1 MSQPYPIVSQRQLK
15 EPPRRGPLGLGGHR
29 RPESEMP
36 ALNPHEV
43 RVYRVGGQFIVDDGR
58 RGPDDNRV
66 VNATSVSVVN
76 MRRGADVGATFEIA
90 SKDAAKFTVQVNFV
104 CSVVDPVTVVRD
116 GQTDA
121 SESLLAYLK
130 GYQPLFELGLKHP
143 LAEINAVRREGG
155 LHVKAYMT
163 IRPPEIPG
171 MSIALA
177 NVQVMT
183 PQELAQHEERRRK
196 EGREQSLAAERM
208 RGEQTLKQQQ
218 QQGEHVLKEQQQE
231 GDQVLKEQQQEG
243 DQVLKE
249 RQQEGDQVL
258 KERQQASDG
267 LAKLKQQENEHL
279 LGVRARQHS
288 LDELGSVAEAIGNDV
303 RLALLLAYSR
313 HEVSADDVAR
323 RLRQLDEEDRQ
334 HAQEVKGAKRLA
346 RERAEEIL
354 RADAKEKAA
363 LDREDSR
370 EADAIKR
377 ADTLRELEW
386 ARTDKRE
393 ETKYDRAMGERAAN
407 EARELHRQ
415 KIDVELEIMR
425 EFTKRGLLD
434 NYYLNA
440 DDMMRR
446 LRGEPA
452 QPELPPAGSND
463 GNDDPQK
470 DDPKED
476 DPKEDDLKE
485 EDGY

>member
-1 MSQPYPIVSQRQLK
+1 MSQLYPIVSQRQLK
-15 EPPRRGPLGLGGHR
+15 EPPRGGMWGLRGPR

-121 SESLLAYLK
+121 NESLLAYLK

-143 LAEINAVRREGG
+143 LAEINAVRREAG

-183 PQELAQHEERRRK
+183 PQELAEHEVRRRK
-196 EGREQSLAAERM
+196 EGREQSLAAERV
-208 RGEQTLKQQQ
+208 RGEQTLKQQR

-231 GDQVLKEQQQEG
+231 GDQVLKERQQVGDKVLRQRQEAG
-243 DQVLKE
+243 DQ
-249 RQQEGDQVL
+249 
-258 KERQQASDG
+258 

-279 LGVRARQHS
+279 LGVRERQHG

-313 HEVSADDVAR
+313 REVSADDVAQ

-334 HAQEVKGAKRLA
+334 HAREVKDAKRLA
-346 RERAEEIL
+346 REKAEEIV

-363 LDREDSR
+363 IDREDTR
-370 EADAIKR
+370 GADAIKR

-386 ARTDKRE
+386 ARDDKRDT
-393 ETKYDRAMGERAAN
+393 TKYDRAMGERAAD

-415 KIDVELEIMR
+415 KVEVELEIMR

-434 NYYLNA
+434 NYYVNA

-446 LRGEPA
+446 LRGELA
-452 QPELPPAGSND
+452 QPELPPAGTND
-463 GNDDPQK
+463 GN

-476 DPKEDDLKE
+476 DPKDDDLKE

>member
-1 MSQPYPIVSQRQLK
+1 MSQFYPIVSQRQLK
-15 EPPRRGPLGLGGHR
+15 EPPRGGLWGLRGQR

-76 MRRGADVGATFEIA
+76 MRRGADVGASFEIA

-130 GYQPLFELGLKHP
+130 GYQPLFELGLKH
-143 LAEINAVRREGG
+143 LLDEINAVRREAG

-163 IRPPEIPG
+163 IRPPEISG

-183 PQELAQHEERRRK
+183 PQELAEHEERRRK
-196 EGREQSLAAERM
+196 EEREQSLEAERLQ
-208 RGEQTLKQQQ
+208 GEQTLKQQR
-218 QQGEHVLKEQQQE
+218 QQGEH
-231 GDQVLKEQQQEG
+231 
-243 DQVLKE
+243 VLKE

-258 KERQQASDG
+258 RQRQQQSEQLFNLKQQESEQ
-267 LAKLKQQENEHL
+267 LAKLMQQENEHL
-279 LGVRARQHS
+279 LGVRERQHS
-288 LDELGSVAEAIGNDV
+288 IEEIGSFAEVLRSNPRQV
-303 RLALLLAYSR
+303 LLLAHIR
-313 HEVSADDVAR
+313 GEVNADDLAR
-323 RLRQLDEEDRQ
+323 RLRQLDEEDWQR
-334 HAQEVKGAKRLA
+334 AREVQEAERLA
-346 RERAEEIL
+346 REKAREIL

-363 LDREDSR
+363 LDREDAR
-370 EADAIKR
+370 EAIAMDR
-377 ADTLRELEW
+377 TDRLRELDWDRE
-386 ARTDKRE
+386 DKRDK
-393 ETKYDRAMGERAAN
+393 TKYNRVVAERAAN
-407 EARELHRQ
+407 ETRELRKQ
-415 KIDVELEIMR
+415 EIEVELEILR
-425 EFTKRGLLD
+425 EFNKRGLLD
-434 NYYLNA
+434 NYYPDINE
-440 DDMMRR
+440 MMRR
-446 LRGEPA
+446 IRGEPA
-452 QPELPPAGSND
+452 MDATSARAVEGEPQPELPPADSND
-463 GNDDPQK
+463 SS
-470 DDPKED
+470 D